1 MYEYMIYIYPSCLI
15 CLPPPPP
22 PSLGAEAAK
31 SPPPSLGWVGLEMFR
46 TVMPRL
52 GVRYTDPNPQTHL
65 KDPEGARSDRD

>member
-1 MYEYMIYIYPSCLI
+1 MIYI
-15 CLPPPPP
+15 PPALSVCPTPP